1 MTMLHIDGSYGEG
14 GGQLLRT
21 AVALAAVTGRATTID
36 RIRAGRAKP
45 GLAAQH
51 VAAVRAVAELCGAK
65 VEGLAL
71 RASRIVFAPGAARG
85 GSFDIDIGT
94 AGSAVLVVQALLP
107 AALAARAECRIA
119 IRGGSDVRG
128 APPLDYARRVFLPLV
143 ARMGVDARLEVPKR
157 GYFPHGGGLLE
168 LRVAPSKLRALR
180 IAERGSLREIGGLAH
195 VARLPLSI
203 AERMRDA
210 ALRELGAHGARARI
224 EAASL
229 GEGEAM
235 GTGGAIVVWAES
247 EATVLGA
254 GRAAERGVPAEV
266 LGAAVGRALADDL
279 DAGVAL
285 DQHAADQLLVY
296 LALAPGE
303 SEFTSRGVSSH
314 ARTAMWLIEQF
325 LPVRFAVDV
334 VERGARVRCARA

>member
-1 MTMLHIDGSYGEG
+1 MLHIDGSYGEG

-21 AVALAAVTGRATTID
+21 AVALAAVTGRAITVE

-51 VAAVRAVAELCGAK
+51 MAAVRAVAELCGAR

-71 RASRIVFAPGAARG
+71 HSGRIVFEPGAVRG

-94 AGSAVLVVQALLP
+94 AGCAVLVVQALLP
-107 AALAARAECRIA
+107 AALAAGGACRIA
-119 IRGGSDVRG
+119 IRGGTDVRG

-143 ARMGVDARLEVPKR
+143 ARMGVDAQLQVPRR
-157 GYFPHGGGLLE
+157 GYFPHGGGALE
-168 LRVAPSKLRALR
+168 LRVTPSQLRALR
-180 IAERGSLREIGGLAH
+180 IAERGALREIGGLAH
-195 VARLPLSI
+195 VARLPLTV

-210 ALRELGAHGARARI
+210 ALRELGAHGARASI
-224 EAASL
+224 EARSL
-229 GEGEAM
+229 GEAEAL
-235 GTGGAIVVWAES
+235 GIGGAIVIWAES

-266 LGAAVGRALADDL
+266 LGAAAGRALADDL
-279 DAGVAL
+279 DAGVTV
-285 DQHAADQLLVY
+285 DVHAADQLLVY

-303 SEFTSRGVSSH
+303 SEFTTRSVSSH

-334 VERGARVRCARA
+334 LERGARVRTVRA